1 MDLIDR
7 QDALEAICTWDKFGV
22 DALGRVVRWY
32 EGLEPYVHLRD
43 VVWAI
48 EKMPS
53 AQPEITL
60 ESAID
65 YLHSIG
71 WMQEHDRI
79 MTESAPV
86 VHAHWNETFDYTGTC
101 YAECSR
107 CGLLWWIEEGTAEE
121 NEMFYCPKCGAKMDK
136 EGE

>member
-1 MDLIDR
+1 MADDTISR
-7 QDALEAICTWDKFGV
+7 QDTLEAICTWDKFGV

-48 EKMPS
+48 ENMPS

-86 VHAHWNETFDYTGTC
+86 VHAHWIYVELGTPTRWS
-101 YAECSR
+101 YRCSNCDCLR
-107 CGLLWWIEEGTAEE
+107 LSGFPSE
-121 NEMFYCPKCGAKMDK
+121 YCPYCGAKMDG
-136 EGE
+136 GE